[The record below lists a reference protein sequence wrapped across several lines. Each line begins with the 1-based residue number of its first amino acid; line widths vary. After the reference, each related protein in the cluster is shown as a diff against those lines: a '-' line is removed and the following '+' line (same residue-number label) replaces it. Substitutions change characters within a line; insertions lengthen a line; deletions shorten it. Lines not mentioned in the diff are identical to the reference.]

1 MGLPS
6 SLPSDL
12 RASGSQAFGP
22 RAGVP
27 SPCHQLPDT
36 WGLWTQAYTL
46 TPLLLQ
52 LAESRSWFFS
62 VSINMQVNLSNKS
75 FLCLSIYHLS
85 IIYII
90 YPSIHQSYHFYL
102 STHHLYLSYHLSIIY
117 LSIIYLYLYSLSVLF
132 LWGPLTH
139 TQ

>member
-12 RASGSQAFGP
+12 RASGSQAFRP
-22 RAGVP
+22 RSGVP

-52 LAESRSWFFS
+52 LSESRSWFFS
-62 VSINMQVNLSNKS
+62 VSINIQVNLSNKS

-85 IIYII
+85 IIY
-90 YPSIHQSYHFYL
+90 L
-102 STHHLYLSYHLSIIY
+102 YHLSIHPSILSFLFIHPSSLFILSSIY
-117 LSIIYLYLYSLSVLF
+117 YLFIYHLPVSI
-132 LWGPLTH
+132 
-139 TQ
+139 